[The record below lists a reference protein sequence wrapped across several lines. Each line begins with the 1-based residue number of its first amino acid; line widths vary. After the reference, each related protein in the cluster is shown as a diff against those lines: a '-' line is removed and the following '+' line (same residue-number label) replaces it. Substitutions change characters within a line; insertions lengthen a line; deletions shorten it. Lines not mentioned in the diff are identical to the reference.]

1 MMMDKWL
8 EKEPKEK
15 RDQIE
20 NKVSAMGTKKSSTM
34 PDMEV
39 IQDQCF
45 QSFLK
50 FDHSLYSSH
59 LSSL

>member
-1 MMMDKWL
+1 MMDKWL

-20 NKVSAMGTKKSSTM
+20 NKFSAMGTKKSSIM

-45 QSFLK
+45 QF
-50 FDHSLYSSH
+50 
-59 LSSL
+59 